1 MDQALLL
8 VGLVVAGFA
17 GYAIGGTSVGP
28 AFAPAV
34 GANVITKLTAA
45 ALMAV
50 FFFIG
55 AYTIGRRV
63 VQTLGADIMH
73 DPTVFTLQTSVVILF
88 FIGFAL
94 TIGNLF
100 GVPSSTS
107 MSTVGAI
114 GGLGLATGELNWAI
128 IGEIAIWWIVS
139 PVIAFWLSAVIGRYL
154 YPQLNEW
161 IAIERGRGRAIVFEW
176 FGPIPYPRTTE
187 TSTRR
192 EVVGALVVIAIGCL
206 MAFSAGTSN
215 IANVIAPLVGSGE
228 LALNPGIVFGSIAV
242 AVGAF
247 TIGRR
252 TMETLGSDITD
263 MPLTAAI
270 VVAVISGIIVVLL
283 SWIGIPASF
292 VVIATFSIV
301 GLGWGRATRMTPLE
315 EGLRAEIR
323 TEVSVGALAAD
334 REGEGLPGIG
344 EERPEDIPSAAD
356 LFDPSTTARVVALQN
371 LVPIIATVGS
381 YLTFV
386 ALPIWN
392 F

>member
-1 MDQALLL
+1 MVEPLLL
-8 VGLVVAGFA
+8 IGLLVAGFA
-17 GYAIGGTSVGP
+17 GYAIGGTNVGP

-34 GANVITKLTAA
+34 GANVVTKLTAA

-50 FFFIG
+50 FFLIG

-63 VQTLGADIMH
+63 VTTLGVDIMH
-73 DPTVFTLQTSVVILF
+73 DPSVFTLETSVVILF
-88 FIGFAL
+88 FIGMAL
-94 TIGNLF
+94 TIGNVF

-107 MSTVGAI
+107 MATVGAI
-114 GGLGLATGELNWAI
+114 GGLGMATGELNWAV

-139 PVIAFWLSAVIGRYL
+139 PVIAFWFSAVVGRYL
-154 YPQLNEW
+154 YPSINRF
-161 IAIERGRGRAIVFEW
+161 IAIKRGKRRVIVFEHV
-176 FGPIPYPRTTE
+176 GPIPYPTTAPD
-187 TSTRR
+187 SSRR
-192 EVVGALVVIAIGCL
+192 EIIGAVVVIAIGCL

-228 LALNPGIVFGSIAV
+228 LAINPGIIFGSIAV

-270 VVAVISGIIVVLL
+270 VVAVISATIVVLL
-283 SWIGIPASF
+283 SMIGIPAAF
-292 VVIATFSIV
+292 VVIATFSII

-315 EGLRAEIR
+315 DALRAEMK
-323 TEVSVGALAAD
+323 TEVSVGALAGD

-344 EERPEDIPSAAD
+344 EEEPGDIPAASD
-356 LFDPSTTARVVALQN
+356 LFDPSTTARVVAMQN
-371 LVPIIATVGS
+371 LVPIIAVVGS
-381 YLTFV
+381 YATFQFI
-386 ALPIWN
+386 PIWG

>member
-1 MDQALLL
+1 MVEPLLL
-8 VGLVVAGFA
+8 VGILVAGFA

-34 GANVITKLTAA
+34 GANVVSKMTAA

-63 VQTLGADIMH
+63 VDTLGRDIMH
-73 DPTVFTLQTSVVILF
+73 DPGVFTLETSVVILF
-88 FIGFAL
+88 FIGLAL
-94 TIGNLF
+94 TIGNVF

-114 GGLGLATGELNWAI
+114 GGLGMATGQLNWAV

-139 PVIAFWLSAVIGRYL
+139 PVLAFWLSAVVGRYL
-154 YPQLNEW
+154 YPRINRF
-161 IAIERGRGRAIVFEW
+161 IAIQRGKHRVIIFERK
-176 FGPIPYPRTTE
+176 GPIPVPRTTDDA
-187 TSTRR
+187 TSR
-192 EVVGALVVIAIGCL
+192 EVVGATVVIGIGCL

-215 IANVIAPLVGSGE
+215 IANVIAPLVGSGDLE
-228 LALNPGIVFGSIAV
+228 INRGIVIGSIAV
-242 AVGAF
+242 AIGAF

-252 TMETLGSDITD
+252 TMETLGGDITD

-270 VVAVISGIIVVLL
+270 VVAVISGTIVVLL

-315 EGLRAEIR
+315 DALLAQKP
-323 TEVSVGALAAD
+323 TEVSVGALAGD
-334 REGEGLPGIG
+334 REGKELPRIG
-344 EERPEDIPSAAD
+344 EENPSDIPSASD
-356 LFDPSTTARVVALQN
+356 LFNPSTTARVVAMQN
-371 LVPIIATVGS
+371 LVPLVATVGS
-381 YLTFV
+381 YVTFEFV
-386 ALPIWN
+386 PIWG